1 MIIKYINKDNYNTVN
16 DVLINEFQF
25 SSRLMSKLIKNKKIY
40 LNNSFCD
47 TRKSINYN
55 DEIVVD
61 LSGKENNSNI
71 VATNMDLD
79 IIYEDDWFLVVNKQP
94 GIAVHPSSLHYS
106 DSLSNGVK
114 FYFDKIG
121 LKKKIRV
128 VNRLDYNTSGIV
140 VFAKC
145 EYIHEQFSKQM
156 MQHIF
161 QKEYLCIIN
170 GFLDN
175 SYGIIDLPID
185 RKQGSIIE
193 RCIDKNGQKSI
204 THYEV
209 LKTFSDYSLVKCI
222 LETGRTHQIRVHFSA
237 IGHPLLGDT
246 LYGTAS
252 DLINRQALHS
262 NKIDLIH
269 PITKEHLS
277 FESLLPNDMNNNPRV
292 KPVDFHIGL

>member
-47 TRKSINYN
+47 TRKCINYN
-55 DEIVVD
+55 DEIIVD

-79 IIYEDDWFLVVNKQP
+79 IIYEDDWFLVVNKKP

-106 DSLSNGVK
+106 DSLSNGIK

-170 GFLDN
+170 GFLNN
-175 SYGIIDLPID
+175 SYGIIDLPIG

-246 LYGTAS
+246 LYGIAS
-252 DLINRQALHS
+252 NLINRQALHS

-277 FESLLPNDMNNNPRV
+277 FESLLPNDMKKLVLNA
-292 KPVDFHIGL
+292 

>member
-1 MIIKYINKDNYNTVN
+1 MIIKYINKDNYNTIN

-94 GIAVHPSSLHYS
+94 GIAVHLSSLHYS

-277 FESLLPNDMNNNPRV
+277 FESLLPNDMKKLVLNA
-292 KPVDFHIGL
+292 

>member
-1 MIIKYINKDNYNTVN
+1 MIIKYINKDNYNTIN

-47 TRKSINYN
+47 TRKCINYN

-175 SYGIIDLPID
+175 SCGIIDLPIG

-277 FESLLPNDMNNNPRV
+277 FESLLPNDMKRLVLNA
-292 KPVDFHIGL
+292 

>member
-1 MIIKYINKDNYNTVN
+1 MIIKYINKDNYNTIN

-175 SYGIIDLPID
+175 SCGIIDLPIG

-277 FESLLPNDMNNNPRV
+277 FESLLPNDMKKLVLNA
-292 KPVDFHIGL
+292 

>member
-1 MIIKYINKDNYNTVN
+1 MEEYNLESSEEWTDRRLDKVLSEYFDGYSRSFIKKLFDDGLILVNSKAVKPSYKVRAGDMIDISVPDPV
-16 DVLINEFQF
+16 
-25 SSRLMSKLIKNKKIY
+25 
-40 LNNSFCD
+40 
-47 TRKSINYN
+47 SI
-55 DEIVVD
+55 DIVPED
-61 LSGKENNSNI
+61 I
-71 VATNMDLD
+71 PLD
-79 IIYEDDWFLVVNKQP
+79 IIYEDDWFLVVNKKP

-106 DSLSNGVK
+106 DSLSNGIK

-175 SYGIIDLPID
+175 SYGIIDLPIG

-193 RCIDKNGQKSI
+193 RCINKDGQKAI

-209 LKTFSDYSLVKCI
+209 IKQYNKYSLVKCS
-222 LETGRTHQIRVHFSA
+222 LETGRTHQIRVHMAA
-237 IGHPLLGDT
+237 ISHPL
-246 LYGTAS
+246 
-252 DLINRQALHS
+252 IR
-262 NKIDLIH
+262 
-269 PITKEHLS
+269 
-277 FESLLPNDMNNNPRV
+277 
-292 KPVDFHIGL
+292 

>member
-106 DSLSNGVK
+106 DSLSNGIK

-175 SYGIIDLPID
+175 SCGIIDLPIG

-246 LYGTAS
+246 LYGIAS
-252 DLINRQALHS
+252 NLINRQALHS

-277 FESLLPNDMNNNPRV
+277 FESLLPNDMKKLVLNA
-292 KPVDFHIGL
+292 

>member
-47 TRKSINYN
+47 TRKCINYN
-55 DEIVVD
+55 DEIIVD

-79 IIYEDDWFLVVNKQP
+79 IIYEDDWFLVVNKKP

-106 DSLSNGVK
+106 DSLSNGIK

-175 SYGIIDLPID
+175 SYGIIDLPIG

-246 LYGTAS
+246 LYGIAS
-252 DLINRQALHS
+252 NLINRQALHS

-277 FESLLPNDMNNNPRV
+277 FESLLLNDMKKLVLNA
-292 KPVDFHIGL
+292 